1 MRRSRRLWLFFFISL
16 TRRVVWRHFRVRVDI
31 VNDVTP
37 MTAVKTTQAQV
48 ANSFD
53 LFRFE
58 PHATHSLLSTHYD
71 QAAIMRLAYDHL
83 KMSLIK
89 SSGHSLYTRR
99 AKTIRVSSIFV
110 VIDFAGTWSL
120 PTNFDRYH
128 MPVMRPIKLRSDG
141 SISSVDNIGTSNW
154 SFTLASLPCFVTDR
168 LYSNCTV
175 TYSYTYLVCSCD
187 EL

>member
-37 MTAVKTTQAQV
+37 MTAVKTNQV

-71 QAAIMRLAYDHL
+71 QAAIMRLAYDNL

-168 LYSNCTV
+168 DI
-175 TYSYTYLVCSCD
+175 YTYLVCSCD